1 MDIKFTWHTS
11 WYNKTDDIDSLF
23 LVQEWMQIKIVY
35 VKSEETGIHW
45 MKMEYVEWPMNG
57 SINWI
62 EMFIRQSKNI
72 EKKKTFKCNSITSL
86 FRFEYTLSLF
96 ELNATLDYEMNM
108 FDNSK

>member
-72 EKKKTFKCNSITSL
+72 EKKK
-86 FRFEYTLSLF
+86 LS
-96 ELNATLDYEMNM
+96 NATQSHLSFVSNTLCLCLNWMLL
-108 FDNSK
+108 